1 MSKRSRTS
9 IKNQEIIDK
18 NANKIKDLILEKR
31 EVYKKFVKSTEEH
44 NLVIEKVSEKLDL
57 ESNTMKPDDV
67 IHFKSMLRQRH
78 DKCFNL
84 IHVCSDKIKELDKE
98 HYNLVNENSK
108 LFNK

>member
-1 MSKRSRTS
+1 MYKISITS

-84 IHVCSDKIKELDKE
+84 LHECSDKIKELDKE

-108 LFNK
+108 LF

>member
-31 EVYKKFVKSTEEH
+31 KVYKKFLKSTEEH

-57 ESNTMKPDDV
+57 ELNTMKPNDV
-67 IHFKSMLRQRH
+67 IHFKSILRQRL
-78 DKCFNL
+78 DKCFDL
-84 IHVCSDKIKELDKE
+84 LHKCSDKIKELDKE

-108 LFNK
+108 LFSK

>member
-31 EVYKKFVKSTEEH
+31 KVYKKFLKSTEEH

-57 ESNTMKPDDV
+57 ELNILKPETL
-67 IHFKSMLRQRH
+67 IHFKTILRQRH
-78 DKCFNL
+78 DKCFDL
-84 IHVCSDKIKELDKE
+84 IHECSDKIKELDKE

-108 LFNK
+108 LF

>member
-31 EVYKKFVKSTEEH
+31 DVYKKFLKSTEEH

-57 ESNTMKPDDV
+57 ESNIMKPDDI
-67 IHFKSMLRQRH
+67 IHFKCILRQRY

-84 IHVCSDKIKELDKE
+84 LHECSDKIKELDKE
-98 HYNLVNENSK
+98 HYNLVTENSK

>member
-18 NANKIKDLILEKR
+18 NANKIKDLVLEKR

-57 ESNTMKPDDV
+57 ELNIMKPDDV

-78 DKCFNL
+78 DKCYDL
-84 IHVCSDKIKELDKE
+84 IHECSAKIKELDKE
-98 HYNLVNENSK
+98 HYNLVNQNSK
-108 LFNK
+108 LY

>member
-44 NLVIEKVSEKLDL
+44 NLVIEKVSDKLNL

-84 IHVCSDKIKELDKE
+84 LHECSDKIKVLDKE

-108 LFNK
+108 LF